1 MSGNK
6 SNTLPEGAEVV
17 RSVRRMSAAELLA
30 YLHRV
35 RNAGY
40 EAGFREGSQL
50 REELDKIKDIGLEL
64 GTGKEPGAC

>member
-1 MSGNK
+1 MSESKG
-6 SNTLPEGAEVV
+6 NTLPEGAEVV
-17 RSVRRMSAAELLA
+17 RGVRRMSAAELLA

-50 REELDKIKDIGLEL
+50 REELDKIKDIAPEL
-64 GTGKEPGAC
+64 GAGREAGV